1 VGFSILGLH
10 WVELKSKIE
19 GIKLKN
25 PGTKK
30 SISLALVGTTT
41 PII

>member
-19 GIKLKN
+19 GIKIEE
-25 PGTKK
+25 
-30 SISLALVGTTT
+30 S
-41 PII
+41 